1 MAQNFGTAST
11 QGSIL
16 LNFSSTSTAPVTLAD
31 SDGNTILTYQPPKT
45 YNSVVVS
52 APSLTKGNTYSLSA
66 CGQTQNITLSSLIY
80 GSGGMGGGGI
90 GGDSQPGG
98 RPGGRP

>member
-1 MAQNFGTAST
+1 MASYVFL
-11 QGSIL
+11 SIIKATSLCYAKKGVSKMRL
-16 LNFSSTSTAPVTLAD
+16 LLAE
-31 SDGNTILTYQPPKT
+31 N

-80 GSGGMGGGGI
+80 GSGGMGGGGM
-90 GGDSQPGG
+90 GGGSQPGG